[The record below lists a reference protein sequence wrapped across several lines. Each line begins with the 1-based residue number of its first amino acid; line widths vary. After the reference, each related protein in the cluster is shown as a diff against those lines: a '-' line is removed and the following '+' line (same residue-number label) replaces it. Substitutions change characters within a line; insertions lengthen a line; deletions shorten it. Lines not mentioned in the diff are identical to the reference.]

1 MAHGVHPQRVKL
13 DHATHALAV
22 RHLARRDPRL
32 GKIVRH
38 FGEPTLH
45 LRKPGFATLVRIILE
60 QQVSLASGRAVYNKL
75 SKLGGGV
82 RPGNIAALTEKKL
95 QGAGLSRQKA
105 RYCYSLAGVIT
116 RGELRLSDL
125 HRHPDED
132 CREVLMRQ
140 PGIGRWTAD
149 IYLMLAMGRP
159 DIWPTG
165 DLALELAQAQA
176 LGLASRP
183 GKAES
188 EELAQA
194 WRPWRSVAAR
204 ILWHN
209 YRNMRAG

>member
-1 MAHGVHPQRVKL
+1 MTANAAQAERIKL
-13 DHATHALAV
+13 DHATHTRAV

-32 GKIVRH
+32 GSIVRR
-38 FGEPTLH
+38 FGEPKLH
-45 LRKPGFATLVRIILE
+45 LRKAGFATLVRIILE
-60 QQVSLASGRAVYNKL
+60 QQVSLASGRAVF
-75 SKLGGGV
+75 SKLRKLAGGV
-82 RPGNIAALTEKKL
+82 RPANINRLTEKKL
-95 QGAGLSRQKA
+95 LAAGLSRQKA
-105 RYCYSLAGVIT
+105 RYCHNLARVIT
-116 RGELRLSDL
+116 RGELRLSGL
-125 HRHPDED
+125 HRHSDED
-132 CREVLMRQ
+132 CRELLMQQ

-188 EELAQA
+188 EELALA

-209 YRNMRAG
+209 YRNTR